1 MNSRHKAAEW
11 PTGNANEPS
20 RLAQLRETAARQR
33 EMAAEYHY
41 FARES
46 RHVADR
52 IVYEEIARRAL
63 EHAQTC
69 DRRADE
75 LAR

>member
-1 MNSRHKAAEW
+1 MGEEYGRLAMKFRHIADE
-11 PTGNANEPS
+11 TG

-33 EMAAEYHY
+33 EMAAEYH
-41 FARES
+41 
-46 RHVADR
+46 
-52 IVYEEIARRAL
+52 YEEIARRAL

-75 LAR
+75 LAG